1 MSEVQHK
8 LFPIEIK
15 EIREDGSGGR
25 IRITT
30 SSIDRDGDIVE
41 SSGAMVENY
50 LKSPT
55 VQWAHNYRDPW
66 AVIGKTTELVLGK
79 DYIDAEF
86 ILRPA
91 ANEVDP
97 QNVIRLLWNGG
108 WVNAASIGFRPIEF
122 EEIPKENDDDEFDW
136 PAYRHTK
143 FEIVEWSLVPIGA
156 QQDALRRTMKSL
168 DPDYSS
174 LENDIDPS
182 VLGKLTA
189 DVNVDTA
196 DLDDALKKADT
207 ILRAGRALSK
217 ANENK
222 LRKAADMLQEVLKS
236 VEEPV
241 EEDQEP
247 DSSKLAGAFAEL
259 LRLNA
264 QLENSNNVSN
274 DDGTKDDND
283 PEIKEH
289 DNAADDTEPTDD
301 DNEPEL
307 DKSISAQL
315 APSMLEFIRDIRTSL
330 EWKEQ
335 NDA

>member
-1 MSEVQHK
+1 MPELQHK
-8 LFPIEIK
+8 LFPVEIK

-30 SSIDRDGDIVE
+30 SSTDRDGDIIE
-41 SSGAMVENY
+41 SSGAVIENY
-50 LKSPT
+50 MKSPT

-66 AVIGKTTELVLGK
+66 AIIGKTIALELAEN
-79 DYIDAEF
+79 YIDAEF
-86 ILRPA
+86 ELRPS
-91 ANEVDP
+91 ANEADP

-122 EEIPKENDDDEFDW
+122 EEIPRDDDTDW
-136 PAYRHTK
+136 PAYRFTK
-143 FEIVEWSLVPIGA
+143 WELVEWSLVPVGA
-156 QQDALRRTMKSL
+156 NQDALRRTMKSL
-168 DPDYSS
+168 DPNYGK

-207 ILRAGRALSK
+207 ILKTGRALSK

-236 VEEPV
+236 VEDDSP
-241 EEDQEP
+241 EDPAPEEP
-247 DSSKLAGAFAEL
+247 DSSKLAGAFVEL

-264 QLENSNNVSN
+264 QLESNNVSN
-274 DDGTKDDND
+274 DEGTEDDND
-283 PEIKEH
+283 TEIKKPN
-289 DNAADDTEPTDD
+289 NAADNDEPIDD
-301 DNEPEL
+301 DGAPDL

-315 APSMLEFIRDIRTSL
+315 APSMLEFIRGIRTSL
-330 EWKEQ
+330 E
-335 NDA
+335 